1 MWSLMKLPCFQNDW
15 FKRLRSCAGRIDLSA
30 EEFAQLFKL
39 LLMGLVKSWDHFA
52 LNHKLKNIKCELH
65 FEPS

>member
-1 MWSLMKLPCFQNDW
+1 MVTYETPCFQNGG
-15 FKRLRSCAGRIDLSA
+15 FKRLHTCAGRFDLSA
-30 EEFAQLFKL
+30 VEFAQLFKL
-39 LLMGLVKSWDHFA
+39 ILMAHVKSWDHFA